1 MNLYNRFATGPFD
14 RLEDYLTKLKIT
26 VPEDFNFGY
35 DVVDVYE
42 REAPDKKA
50 LVWCNDETERT
61 FTFAEMSEL
70 SNRAA
75 GFFRRHGIGKGDAV
89 MLILKRRY
97 QYWYALTALHKL
109 GAVAIPATHLL
120 TKKDLIYRNNAASVK
135 MILTVNEEEIRTHV
149 EAALPQSPTVQAVA
163 SVGGAAD
170 GWLDFDAEIQNES
183 GRLERVATR
192 KNEPILIY
200 FTSGTSGHPKMVL
213 HNHAYPLGH
222 IVTAKYWQNVED
234 DGLHLTVSETGW
246 AKAAWGK
253 IYGQWICGAVVF
265 VYDMEHFHA
274 AALLEKIQKY
284 RVSTFCAPPTIY
296 RFMMLE
302 DLSHYDFSSVKYS
315 VVAGEPLSPE
325 IFKSFYEK
333 TGLSLKEGYGQ
344 TELAITVMT
353 PAQLPS
359 KPGSMGIPV
368 PLYDVKLVDEN
379 GNPVAAGENGQI
391 AIDISKEYPVS
402 LFDGYYR
409 DKERTDSVM
418 HDGLYYTGDIAWKDE
433 EGYLWFVGRADDV
446 IKSSGYRIGPFE
458 VESALLEHEAVF
470 ECAVTPAPDP
480 IRGQVVKAT
489 IRLHEGFSPSE
500 ELKKELQRHVKE
512 TTAPYKYPRII
523 EFVDEMP
530 KTISGKIRRAVI
542 KGTVKDNDDV

>member
-1 MNLYNRFATGPFD
+1 MNLYSRFATGPFD

-26 VPEDFNFGY
+26 VPENFNFGY
-35 DVVDVYE
+35 DVVDVYAK
-42 REAPDKKA
+42 EAPDKKA

-265 VYDMEHFHA
+265 VYDMEHNS
-274 AALLEKIQKY
+274 EI
-284 RVSTFCAPPTIY
+284 P
-296 RFMMLE
+296 RFNFLCSAD
-302 DLSHYDFSSVKYS
+302 DLSFHDAGRSFSLRFFIGEIQRRCRRAAESRDF
-315 VVAGEPLSPE
+315 
-325 IFKSFYEK
+325 
-333 TGLSLKEGYGQ
+333 
-344 TELAITVMT
+344 
-353 PAQLPS
+353 
-359 KPGSMGIPV
+359 
-368 PLYDVKLVDEN
+368 
-379 GNPVAAGENGQI
+379 
-391 AIDISKEYPVS
+391 
-402 LFDGYYR
+402 
-409 DKERTDSVM
+409 
-418 HDGLYYTGDIAWKDE
+418 
-433 EGYLWFVGRADDV
+433 
-446 IKSSGYRIGPFE
+446 
-458 VESALLEHEAVF
+458 
-470 ECAVTPAPDP
+470 
-480 IRGQVVKAT
+480 QVV
-489 IRLHEGFSPSE
+489 L
-500 ELKKELQRHVKE
+500 
-512 TTAPYKYPRII
+512 
-523 EFVDEMP
+523 
-530 KTISGKIRRAVI
+530 
-542 KGTVKDNDDV
+542 

>member
-1 MNLYNRFATGPFD
+1 MNLYERYATGPFD
-14 RLEDYLTKLKIT
+14 SLEDYRTKFKIN
-26 VPEDFNFGY
+26 VPENFNFGY
-35 DVVDVYE
+35 DVVDVYAK
-42 REAPDKKA
+42 EAPNKKA
-50 LVWCNDETERT
+50 LVWCNDETEKVL
-61 FTFAEMSEL
+61 TFAEMSDL

-75 GFFRRHGIGKGDAV
+75 RFFTRHGITKGDKV

-97 QYWYALTALHKL
+97 QYWYALVALHKL

-120 TKKDLIYRNNAASVK
+120 TKKDLVYRNEAASVK
-135 MILTVNEEEIRTHV
+135 MIVTVNEEEIRSHV
-149 EAALPQSPTVQAVA
+149 EAALPESPTVKKIA
-163 SVGGAAD
+163 SVDGAV
-170 GWLDFDAEIQNES
+170 GSWIDFDAEVAAES
-183 GRLERVATR
+183 SDWQRIETR
-192 KNEPILIY
+192 RDEPILIY
-200 FTSGTSGHPKMVL
+200 FTSGTSGHPKMVC

-265 VYDMEHFHA
+265 VYDMDHFQA
-274 AALLEKIQKY
+274 KTLLEKIQKY
-284 RVSTFCAPPTIY
+284 KITTFCAPPTIY

-302 DLSHYDFSSVKYS
+302 DLSKYDFSSVKYG

-325 IFKSFYEK
+325 IFKSFKEK

-344 TELAITVMT
+344 TELAVTVMT
-353 PAQLPS
+353 PRWIAS

-368 PLYDVKLVDEN
+368 PLYRIQLVDDS
-379 GNPVAAGENGQI
+379 GTPVAVGENGQI
-391 AIDISKEYPVS
+391 AVDISQGQPIS

-409 DKERTDSVM
+409 DEERTNAVM
-418 HDGLYYTGDIAWKDE
+418 HDGWYFTGDIAWQDE
-433 EGYLWFVGRADDV
+433 QGYFWFVGRADDV

-470 ECAVTPAPDP
+470 ECAVVPAPDP
-480 IRGQVVKAT
+480 IRGQVVKAV
-489 IRLHEGFSPSE
+489 IRLCDGFSPSE

-523 EFVDEMP
+523 DFVDEMP
-530 KTISGKIRRAVI
+530 KTISGKIRRAAI
-542 KGTVKDNDDV
+542 KGDVSHGAQ

>member
-1 MNLYNRFATGPFD
+1 MNLYERYATGPFD
-14 RLEDYLTKLKIT
+14 SPEDYRTKLKIT
-26 VPEDFNFGY
+26 VPENFNFGY
-35 DVVDVYE
+35 DIVDVYAQE
-42 REAPDKKA
+42 DPQKKA

-61 FTFAEMSEL
+61 FTFAEMSDL

-75 GFFRRHGIGKGDAV
+75 NFFRNHGIGKGDKV
-89 MLILKRRY
+89 MLILKRRF
-97 QYWYALTALHKL
+97 QYWYALVGLHKL

-120 TKKDLIYRNNAASVK
+120 TKKDIVYRNCAASVK
-135 MILTVNEEEIRTHV
+135 MILTVNEPEIRSHV
-149 EAALPQSPTVQAVA
+149 EAALPESPTVKTVA
-163 SVGGAAD
+163 SVGGAAEN
-170 GWLDFDAEIQNES
+170 WVDFDAEIEKES
-183 GRLERVATR
+183 AEWNRVET
-192 KNEPILIY
+192 KSHEPILIY
-200 FTSGTSGHPKMVL
+200 FTSGTSGHPKMVC
-213 HNHAYPLGH
+213 HNQAYPLGH

-234 DGLHLTVSETGW
+234 DKLHLTVSETGW

-265 VYDMEHFHA
+265 VYDMEHFQA
-274 AALLEKIQKY
+274 KALLEKIEKY
-284 RVSTFCAPPTIY
+284 KITTFCAPPTIY

-302 DLSHYDFSSVKYS
+302 DLSKYDFSSVKYS

-325 IFKSFYEK
+325 IFKLFREK

-353 PAQLPS
+353 PPWIPS

-368 PLYDVKLVDEN
+368 PLYNVKLVDES
-379 GNPVAAGENGQI
+379 GQPVAVGENGQI
-391 AIDISKEYPVS
+391 AVDISKGHPVS
-402 LFDGYYR
+402 LFEGYYR
-409 DKERTDSVM
+409 DEERTKSVM
-418 HDGLYYTGDIAWKDE
+418 HDGLYYTGDIAWQDE
-433 EGYLWFVGRADDV
+433 EGYFWFVGRADDV

-489 IRLHEGFSPSE
+489 IRLHEGFTPSE

-523 EFVDEMP
+523 DFVDEMP

-542 KGTVKDNDDV
+542 KGTVKNGD

>member
-1 MNLYNRFATGPFD
+1 
-14 RLEDYLTKLKIT
+14 
-26 VPEDFNFGY
+26 
-35 DVVDVYE
+35 
-42 REAPDKKA
+42 
-50 LVWCNDETERT
+50 
-61 FTFAEMSEL
+61 
-70 SNRAA
+70 
-75 GFFRRHGIGKGDAV
+75 
-89 MLILKRRY
+89 
-97 QYWYALTALHKL
+97 
-109 GAVAIPATHLL
+109 
-120 TKKDLIYRNNAASVK
+120 
-135 MILTVNEEEIRTHV
+135 
-149 EAALPQSPTVQAVA
+149 
-163 SVGGAAD
+163 
-170 GWLDFDAEIQNES
+170 
-183 GRLERVATR
+183 
-192 KNEPILIY
+192 
-200 FTSGTSGHPKMVL
+200 
-213 HNHAYPLGH
+213 
-222 IVTAKYWQNVED
+222 
-234 DGLHLTVSETGW
+234 
-246 AKAAWGK
+246 
-253 IYGQWICGAVVF
+253 
-265 VYDMEHFHA
+265 
-274 AALLEKIQKY
+274 
-284 RVSTFCAPPTIY
+284 
-296 RFMMLE
+296 
-302 DLSHYDFSSVKYS
+302 
-315 VVAGEPLSPE
+315 
-325 IFKSFYEK
+325 
-333 TGLSLKEGYGQ
+333 
-344 TELAITVMT
+344 
-353 PAQLPS
+353 
-359 KPGSMGIPV
+359 MGIPV

>member
-1 MNLYNRFATGPFD
+1 MNLYERYATGPFD
-14 RLEDYLTKLKIT
+14 NLKDYRTKLKIT
-26 VPEDFNFGY
+26 VPENFNFGY
-35 DVVDVYE
+35 DVVDVYAQE
-42 REAPDKKA
+42 DPQKKA

-75 GFFRRHGIGKGDAV
+75 NFFRNHGIRKGDKV

-97 QYWYALTALHKL
+97 QYWYALVGLHKL

-120 TKKDLIYRNNAASVK
+120 TKKDLVYRNRAASVK
-135 MILTVNEEEIRTHV
+135 MIVTVNEDEIRSHV
-149 EAALPQSPTVQAVA
+149 EASLPESPTVETLA
-163 SVGGAAD
+163 SVGGAV
-170 GWLDFDAEIQNES
+170 GNWIDFDAAIAKES
-183 GRLERVATR
+183 AEWSRVET
-192 KNEPILIY
+192 KSHEPILIY
-200 FTSGTSGHPKMVL
+200 FTSGTSGHPKMVC
-213 HNHAYPLGH
+213 HNQGYPLGH
-222 IVTAKYWQNVED
+222 IVTARYWQNVED
-234 DGLHLTVSETGW
+234 NKLHLTVSETGW

-265 VYDMEHFHA
+265 AYDMEHFQA
-274 AALLEKIQKY
+274 KALLEKIEKY
-284 RVSTFCAPPTIY
+284 KITTFCAPPTIY

-302 DLSHYDFSSVKYS
+302 DLTKYDFSSVKYS

-325 IFKSFYEK
+325 IFKLFRDK

-353 PAQLPS
+353 PSWIPS

-368 PLYDVKLVDEN
+368 PLYNIKLVDEN
-379 GNPVAAGENGQI
+379 GQPVAVGENGQI
-391 AIDISKEYPVS
+391 AIDLSEGHPVS
-402 LFDGYYR
+402 LFEGYYR
-409 DKERTDSVM
+409 DEERTKTVM
-418 HDGLYYTGDIAWKDE
+418 HDGLYYTGDIAWQDE
-433 EGYLWFVGRADDV
+433 EGYFWFVGRADDV

-489 IRLHEGFSPSE
+489 IRLHEGFTPSE

-523 EFVDEMP
+523 DFVDEMP

-542 KGTVKDNDDV
+542 KGTVEHGD